1 MHAPKRNPHFW
12 RIPDLCL
19 GASRLLALF
28 LVVSVVP
35 LATQGSSVK
44 AAEEAA
50 ADHPGQAP
58 AKVDAPQTPSAPG
71 AQNDALGDYRLAPG
85 DRLTIVVFDES
96 QLSGDFYVDGGG
108 AVLLPLAGSVT
119 ISGLTLPEAQDL
131 IQKKFA
137 EGVLVHP
144 AVSVRIKQYRPI
156 FVTGDVKRPG
166 SYRFMFGESVKAAIA
181 TAGGEGSAIGKPLSA
196 AVSDFVTAEER
207 VRQLEADRVTLSV
220 RKARLEAQRDERD
233 NFVMPLLVGLNAS
246 NVEFERVYSAESDT
260 FSRLSQTYH
269 DQLQSLQQQRPRI
282 EAEIKAVTEQI
293 ASQNERLEIV
303 NGRLADLEPLFAK
316 GYLRKELLLNQQIDK
331 TQVQSQL
338 SNLQAQVA
346 HLRQTMGDLEVRLGD
361 VKASYTR
368 QVLGELQETVQRLR
382 GIETTIGP
390 ARKLRD
396 VKAEETSGANGDAEY
411 SVFIDRVQDGRMVS
425 FEATSE
431 TTLSPGDVVEVKLK
445 RHDPAGMDIPR
456 PKGGA
461 GFGRKSSLP
470 GRRKRI
476 ALKVSSGRRLRA
488 LH

>member
-1 MHAPKRNPHFW
+1 MWRKWLSPLRNSAATVWSNPFAPFARRNPRVAAHETPLNFDGLAFSARPGRRFAAMSCSRHEPQRSTKMHTPKRNPHIR

-19 GASRLLALF
+19 GASRLLALI
-28 LVVSVVP
+28 LVVSGVP
-35 LATQGSSVK
+35 LATPGSSVK

-58 AKVDAPQTPSAPG
+58 AKASAPSETG
-71 AQNDALGDYRLAPG
+71 SAQSAPTGQNDALGDYGLPPG

-108 AVLLPLAGSVT
+108 EVLLPLAG
-119 ISGLTLPEAQDL
+119 
-131 IQKKFA
+131 
-137 EGVLVHP
+137 
-144 AVSVRIKQYRPI
+144 SVRIKQYRPI
-156 FVTGDVKRPG
+156 FVTGEVRRPG

-181 TAGGEGSAIGKPLSA
+181 TAGGEGAATEKPLSA

-269 DQLQSLQQQRPRI
+269 DQLESLQQQRPRI

-331 TQVQSQL
+331 
-338 SNLQAQVA
+338 
-346 HLRQTMGDLEVRLGD
+346 
-361 VKASYTR
+361 
-368 QVLGELQETVQRLR
+368 
-382 GIETTIGP
+382 
-390 ARKLRD
+390 
-396 VKAEETSGANGDAEY
+396 
-411 SVFIDRVQDGRMVS
+411 
-425 FEATSE
+425 
-431 TTLSPGDVVEVKLK
+431 
-445 RHDPAGMDIPR
+445 
-456 PKGGA
+456 
-461 GFGRKSSLP
+461 
-470 GRRKRI
+470 
-476 ALKVSSGRRLRA
+476 
-488 LH
+488 